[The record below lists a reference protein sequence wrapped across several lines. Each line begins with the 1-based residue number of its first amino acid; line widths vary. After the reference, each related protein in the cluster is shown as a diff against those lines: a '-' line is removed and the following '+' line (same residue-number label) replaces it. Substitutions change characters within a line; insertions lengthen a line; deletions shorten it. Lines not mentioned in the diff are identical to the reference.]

1 MSSQMGPVQTNDRP
15 SGLRNLLRAA
25 AGALPFI
32 PRSDELPD
40 RTLKVEDLEIDRSN
54 VAQYAAVTGLR
65 YGDHVPVTYPF
76 ALTFPVVMS
85 LVTGFDF
92 PFAAMGSV
100 HTENHIT
107 QYRPIAVTDT
117 VDVSVHA
124 DNLREHRRG
133 LLVDLITD
141 VNVGNEPAW
150 HQVTTFLHQQRTSLS
165 DEPKPPPK
173 KQPKL
178 PPPSTVLRITPAQI
192 RRYAVVG
199 GDHNPIHTNPIAARL
214 FGFPT
219 VIAHGM
225 FSAAAVLDN
234 IEARFP
240 DAVTYSVRFGKPVVL
255 PATTGL
261 YIDDGD
267 TGAAG
272 WDLSLR
278 NIAKGY
284 PHLTGTVRAL

>member
-1 MSSQMGPVQTNDRP
+1 MTRP
-15 SGLRNLLRAA
+15 SGLRNMIRAA
-25 AGALPFI
+25 AGALPLVTRGGQV
-32 PRSDELPD
+32 PSRTVTVKELPVD
-40 RTLKVEDLEIDRSN
+40 HAN
-54 VAQYAAVTGLR
+54 VAEYAAVTGLR
-65 YGDHVPVTYPF
+65 YGNNVPLTYPF
-76 ALTFPVVMS
+76 ALTFPAVMS

-92 PFAAMGSV
+92 PFAALGSV

-117 VDVSVHA
+117 VGVRVRA
-124 DNLREHRRG
+124 ENLREHRKG

-141 VNVGNEPAW
+141 VGVGGDLQDIAW
-150 HQVTTFLHQQRTSLS
+150 HQVTTFLHRQRTSLS
-165 DEPKPPPK
+165 DEPKPPPE

-178 PPPSTVLRITPAQI
+178 PPPGTVLRLTPGRI

-225 FSAAAVLDN
+225 FSAAAVLAN
-234 IEARFP
+234 IEARLP
-240 DAVTYSVRFGKPVVL
+240 DAVRYSVRFGKPVLL

-261 YIDDGD
+261 YIDERED
-267 TGAAG
+267 G
-272 WDLSLR
+272 WDISLR
-278 NIAKGY
+278 NVAKGY